1 MSDIKRAE
9 TRPVASPLYLR
20 DEELKQGVDLL
31 FHAFSEVFATGD
43 GPLRAAG
50 LVRAHRR
57 ALYFIARNP
66 ALSVAALL
74 GILKITKQSLNRVLN
89 DLLEGGYVER
99 RPAPN
104 DRRMRQLRL
113 TAKGLEL
120 EEKLWEAQRPR
131 LARAFREAGPDAV
144 AGFHRVLAGL
154 SSADRRP
161 RTGGDMR

>member
-1 MSDIKRAE
+1 MSDVKRAE
-9 TRPVASPLYLR
+9 TRPLGSPLYLR

-31 FHAFSEVFATGD
+31 FHAFSEVFTTGD
-43 GPLRAAG
+43 GALRAAG
-50 LVRAHRR
+50 LGRAHRR

-131 LARAFREAGPDAV
+131 LARAFRDAGPDAV
-144 AGFHRVLAGL
+144 AGFRRVLTGL
-154 SSADRRP
+154 SASDRRA
-161 RTGGDMR
+161 RNTGEIQ